1 MLELISLIDEI
12 RAQYSSYLSY
22 GVNGKEYHRMFIL
35 YVTDLFFL
43 Q

>member
-22 GVNGKEYHRMFIL
+22 GVNVKNTIECL
-35 YVTDLFFL
+35 YYM
-43 Q
+43 